1 MLDITNASRGR
12 RPWHTADQLPWMC
25 PAAAQFLPAQKV
37 TLYRLGVADEIEKV
51 QRMTQGGLLDLRA

>member
-1 MLDITNASRGR
+1 
-12 RPWHTADQLPWMC
+12 MC